1 MAHIFE
7 FHKNKNGIRT
17 QCIRNVKMKTFWQ
30 ALSFWMPFGLRI
42 YTLSFRLDFSL
53 FWSFAQ
59 NVSFHLVVTFNNLNC
74 GFNGGHLVKWFH
86 IWLVIKLMV
95 STDGRKSKQHYLV
108 FILSTDDFY
117 SFKLQIS
124 FTKIVFPLFFS
135 KKDIMEFMFHWNK
148 FQNVIFFYQEYQ
160 YGIAFLSS
168 KTNWYASE
176 CFLFVFWII

>member
-95 STDGRKSKQHYLV
+95 STDGRKSKQQTICVYFVYRWLLQFQTSNFFHKNC
-108 FILSTDDFY
+108 FST
-117 SFKLQIS
+117 
-124 FTKIVFPLFFS
+124 FFS
-135 KKDIMEFMFHWNK
+135 KKDMMEFMFHWNK